1 MEDSA
6 GISDSEN
13 DGFFFETDH
22 LALRGDKDYCDVL
35 KTVVTLT
42 AFRQKVI
49 QDYNKIID
57 IKKQLLEA
65 DPNYIIRK
73 IQSGEGLGLDIPD
86 RLEIPKLPVINFDKF
101 QIKVQEA
108 DLQAIYSSGDKS
120 DEIKEI
126 FNSTAN
132 TKAWTPEEQKK
143 LEELLILYPPEPIE
157 MNRFKKIADALG
169 TRTVAQ
175 VSSRVQKY
183 FLKLY
188 KAGLPIPG
196 RIPKGGEKYKKT
208 MKHYSCNYMRNDQQL
223 LKPSTFFPEM
233 ITPVVMDDLE
243 HVPGPTNCS
252 SPNSTSSNYL
262 LQHNYHQGTEV
273 EPVKSETEMQL
284 ILLKRIR
291 AEKLKEQ
298 DSSFSLVKHV
308 GFKCDYCNLEPIVG
322 ARWHCLTCL
331 DSVDFCTDCVLAQMY
346 SSEPHPY
353 NHNLAIFQIDLE
365 KGDEFSSDVK
375 QETIPKKSTSVS
387 DDDEDVR
394 GFRENGGEIVDFC
407 LADN

>member
-1 MEDSA
+1 MDDSA

-35 KTVVTLT
+35 KTV
-42 AFRQKVI
+42 
-49 QDYNKIID
+49 DYNKIVH
-57 IKKQLLEA
+57 IKKELLEA

-73 IQSGEGLGLDIPD
+73 IESGQGLGLDIPD

-101 QIKVQEA
+101 QVKVQES
-108 DLQAIYSSGDKS
+108 DLQAIYSSGDKR

-126 FNSTAN
+126 YNSTTN
-132 TKAWTPEEQKK
+132 TRAWTPEEQKK
-143 LEELLILYPPEPIE
+143 LEELLIVYPPEPVE

-169 TRTVAQ
+169 KYINCDNTRTRTVAQ
-175 VSSRVQKY
+175 VSSRLQKY

-188 KAGLPIPG
+188 QAGLPIPG
-196 RIPKGGEKYKKT
+196 RIPKGSEKYKFVN
-208 MKHYSCNYMRNDQQL
+208 YS
-223 LKPSTFFPEM
+223 T
-233 ITPVVMDDLE
+233 
-243 HVPGPTNCS
+243 GPTNCS
-252 SPNSTSSNYL
+252 SPSSSSSNYL
-262 LQHNYHQGTEV
+262 LQHTYHQGRET

-284 ILLKRIR
+284 ILLKRIK

-298 DSSFSLVKHV
+298 ESSFSLVKHI

-331 DSVDFCTDCVLAQMY
+331 DSIDFCTDCVLAQMY

-353 NHNLAIFQIDLE
+353 SHYLAIFQMDLE
-365 KGDEFSSDVK
+365 KGEEFSSDIK
-375 QETIPKKSTSVS
+375 EDTIPKRNTTVS
-387 DDDEDVR
+387 DDDDDVR

-407 LADN
+407 LADH